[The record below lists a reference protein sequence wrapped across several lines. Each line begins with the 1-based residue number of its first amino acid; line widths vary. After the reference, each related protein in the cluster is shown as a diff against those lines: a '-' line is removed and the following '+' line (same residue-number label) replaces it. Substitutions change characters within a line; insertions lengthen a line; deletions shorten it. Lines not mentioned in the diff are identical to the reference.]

1 MVGGLHTLLI
11 TKKSLSQ
18 IVADI
23 VTAQYQLG
31 SGKGAVA
38 IRFRCADTSFCF
50 VNCHLDSGDGLSQRQ
65 KRMDDLRQIFLNL
78 FRDTRGSS

>member
-11 TKKSLSQ
+11 AKKSLSK

-23 VTAQYQLG
+23 VTAQYQLGG

-38 IRFRCADTSFCF
+38 IRFRCAETSFCF
-50 VNCHLDSGDGLSQRQ
+50 VNCHLESGDGPGYKQ
-65 KRMDDLRQIFLNL
+65 KRMDDLR
-78 FRDTRGSS
+78 